1 MTRVIKLLWVEDDLK
16 FGPSVHFRI
25 EGELGKI
32 SVKLSKPELLED
44 GQHVWITVR
53 DWKPDIIM
61 MDHNLSDVRINGA
74 NLITEIR
81 FHNNDTPIIFYSSE
95 MDNKLMELVEGHSN
109 VITSTRGD
117 VHSELVRLISE
128 KFAGN

>member
-1 MTRVIKLLWVEDDLK
+1 MANTGL
-16 FGPSVHFRI
+16 SFRI
-25 EGELGKI
+25 SSIEEELNEI
-32 SVKLSKPELLED
+32 DVELSKPELLEN
-44 GQHVWITVR
+44 GEHVWITVR

-95 MDNKLMELVEGHSN
+95 MDEKLMELVEGHDN
-109 VITSTRGD
+109 VVTSTRGD
-117 VHSELVRLISE
+117 VHSELIRLVKE
-128 KFAGN
+128 KFAAT